1 MSAHTQTGTL
11 LEAMLAHLWS
21 QWTFL
26 GVAGS
31 SAQGRRPGQSQ
42 LIDPEALVLATTV
55 FGRHDA
61 RLFDEALDWLVH
73 NGERIN
79 LQRLQNL
86 EATWH
91 LADPLVFGSVAEVL
105 AGHRSTLSKWRKLGT
120 ALSTSIQSVAP
131 EPFFLDAAGSPMPM
145 PPDNL
150 DPRFLRWNLAR
161 SQWTSRE
168 MSQSPSPSHPENLLF
183 KLRSLFGTN
192 SRAEIVAWLLL
203 NGPSSPAALA
213 RELGYF
219 SKTVQGVLNE
229 MALSGHVVVHRTGRE
244 KRFQLR
250 SDEWEF
256 LFVDRASGAVR
267 YPVWEPWAGT
277 YAVAKAA
284 LQFALDSDYESASQ
298 SSRSIGLRRVLD
310 VFPKTVPTALIP
322 EVASSRPVW
331 DQLVSELCAVLS

>member
-1 MSAHTQTGTL
+1 MEGI
-11 LEAMLAHLWS
+11 LAHLWH

-31 SAQGRRPGQSQ
+31 SSKESRPSPSR
-42 LIDPEALVLATTV
+42 LIDPEALVLATTF

-61 RLFDEALDWLVH
+61 RLFDEALDCLIH

-91 LADPLVFGSVAEVL
+91 LADLRVFGGVAEVL

-120 ALSTSIQSVAP
+120 ALSPSLQNQVPA
-131 EPFFLDAAGSPMPM
+131 PFFLDAAGSPLPP

-161 SQWTSRE
+161 SRWTPRE

-192 SRAEIVAWLLL
+192 SRAEIIAWLLL
-203 NGPSSPAALA
+203 NGPASPAALA

-250 SDEWEF
+250 GDEWEF

-267 YPVWEPWAGT
+267 YPVWEPWAGI
-277 YAVAKAA
+277 YAVVKAA
-284 LQFALDSDYESASQ
+284 HQFALNPEYRSASQ
-298 SSRSIGLRRVLD
+298 SSRSIELRRALD
-310 VFPKTVPTALIP
+310 ALPDTVPTALLP

-331 DQLVSELCAVLS
+331 DRLASELCAALK

>member
-1 MSAHTQTGTL
+1 MSAPTQTGTL

-31 SAQGRRPGQSQ
+31 SASGSRLGPPR
-42 LIDPEALVLATTV
+42 LIDPEALVLTTTV

-91 LADPLVFGSVAEVL
+91 LADPRVFGAVAEVL

-120 ALSTSIQSVAP
+120 ALWPAIQNVALD
-131 EPFFLDAAGSPMPM
+131 PFFLDAAGNPM
-145 PPDNL
+145 PPPNDNL
-150 DPRFLRWNLAR
+150 DPRFVRWNLAR
-161 SQWTSRE
+161 SQWTARE
-168 MSQSPSPSHPENLLF
+168 MSQAPSPSHPENLLF

-192 SRAEIVAWLLL
+192 SRAEIIAWLLL
-203 NGPSSPAALA
+203 NGSASPASLA

-229 MALSGHVVVHRTGRE
+229 MALSGHIVVHRTGRE

-250 SDEWEF
+250 SEEWEF

-267 YPVWEPWAGT
+267 YPVWEPWAGI
-277 YAVAKAA
+277 YAVVKTAHLLAHG
-284 LQFALDSDYESASQ
+284 SDYENASQ
-298 SSRSIGLRRVLD
+298 ASRSIGLRRALD
-310 VFPKTVPTALIP
+310 ALPDAVPTPLIP

-331 DQLVSELCAVLS
+331 NQLASELCAVLS